1 LIVGVLP
8 QVVRAFILGAT
19 VDTPTQTTHHDTTHC
34 KSTQSTPIV
43 LTVAGSDSGG
53 GAGIQADIKAI
64 SATNSYACSVITAL
78 TAQNTQRVNAV
89 LPIDQ
94 YFIEQQ
100 FDAIF
105 SDIAVDAVKIGML
118 GDALT
123 IKTVAK
129 ALKQYAPKYIVLDPV
144 MVATSGDVLL
154 ANDAINSLIEQLLP
168 LADVITPNMPE
179 AFALL
184 GKAYT
189 PLTDDEQSITLCK
202 SLLGLGCQSVLLKGG
217 HQDGAYSTDY
227 WVNNNQQQQFTSA
240 RVNTKNTHGT
250 GCTLSA
256 AIASYL
262 AQGNTLSQAIERAKA
277 YISQAISHAD
287 QLRIGKGH
295 GPVHHFY
302 ALNAS

>member
-1 LIVGVLP
+1 LIVGILP
-8 QVVRAFILGAT
+8 QVVRAFILGVT
-19 VDTPTQTTHHDTTHC
+19 VDKPTRTAITCANTSDASQN
-34 KSTQSTPIV
+34 TPIV

-64 SATNSYACSVITAL
+64 SATGSYACSVITAL
-78 TAQNTQRVNAV
+78 TAQNTQGVSAV
-89 LPIDQ
+89 LPVDQ

-118 GDALT
+118 GDSST
-123 IKTVAK
+123 IKTVAN
-129 ALKQYAPKYIVLDPV
+129 ALKQYAPKYVVLDPV

-154 ANDAINSLIEQLLP
+154 ANDAINSLIEHLLP
-168 LADVITPNMPE
+168 LAAVITPNLPE

-189 PLTDDEQSITLCK
+189 PLLDDAQNIALCQ
-202 SLLGLGCQSVLLKGG
+202 SLLDLGCQSVLVKGG
-217 HQDGAYSTDY
+217 HQSGVYSTDY
-227 WVNNNQQQQFTSA
+227 WASNHQQQQFQST
-240 RVNTKNTHGT
+240 RINTKNTHGT

-262 AQGNTLSQAIERAKA
+262 AQGNTLMQSIERAKN
-277 YISQAISHAD
+277 YISQAILHAD
-287 QLRIGKGH
+287 QLHIGKGH
-295 GPVHHFY
+295 GPVNHFY
-302 ALNAS
+302 ALNVS